1 MRVDFYVL
9 GNVPAE
15 RIVPAL
21 AARALGEGERMLVVS
36 DDAAQ
41 RAALSD
47 ALWSHD
53 GFLAHG
59 SGEGDQH
66 RERQP
71 ILIGDT
77 LDPANGAKLLCLAD
91 GEWREDSGFA
101 RIFYLFDDDRR
112 AAARQIWKD
121 VSTRDD
127 VEAFFWKRE
136 GGKWR
141 QGP

>member
-9 GNVPAE
+9 GNAAPE
-15 RIVPAL
+15 SIVPAL
-21 AARALGEGERMLVVS
+21 AAKSVGAGERLLVVS
-36 DDAAQ
+36 AQSAQ

-47 ALWSHD
+47 ALWSQD

-59 SGEGDQH
+59 ETH

-71 ILIGDT
+71 ILLGDT
-77 LDPANGAKLLCLAD
+77 LDAANGAKLLCLAD
-91 GEWREDSGFA
+91 GEWREDPAFE
-101 RIFYLFDDDRR
+101 RIFYLFDDDHRD
-112 AAARQIWKD
+112 AARQVWRD
-121 VSTRDD
+121 VSVRDG
-127 VEAFFWKRE
+127 VEAYFWKQD